1 MTKYNLV
8 IHTIAKDEEHIIN
21 EWILHNIFIG
31 VEHIFIYDDNSK
43 IPILETIQILPEYIK
58 EKVTIFRLDDCDDFY
73 NIDIFRTSKYYD
85 EVIYNNF
92 TDVKQLY
99 FQNYFLNNYKEVSE
113 LCFFCDIDEFIYLK
127 NDNNILSCLDIYN
140 EYDIIYIP
148 WLVYG
153 SSFYIE
159 QPVGSI
165 MRNFRYH
172 DFKYFVLGKSICKM
186 KNIDKIIS
194 PHELSNNKKIYKFD
208 YNTKLHELPIHINHY
223 QINSVKTYFKR
234 KLRNEVGW
242 SHGKSRDVSEIYRF
256 IINFN
261 DNYSNIMDKYISRI
275 DNMLYISK
283 HNENHDENHDK
294 NNFLS
299 YLIMNN
305 NYINSFNSI
314 EELKLILDNKSD
326 LRYVSLDIDFP
337 ENFNINAYKD
347 LNNDLYDLSVNDLY
361 LHYLNFGR
369 FENRKYSYKNYL
381 PDDFDANIY
390 KLLHEDLKKF
400 SNKDAIN
407 HYIQYGKS
415 ENRIYK
421 LPHDFDANIYKD
433 LHLDLHHFTEKEATY
448 HYIQYGRFEN
458 RNYKIEDNILP
469 NDFDANIYKDLHPD
483 LHHFTEKEATYHY
496 IQYGRF
502 ENRNYKIEE
511 VEKKEEKKEEK

>member
-1 MTKYNLV
+1 MTKHNLV

-31 VEHIFIYDDNSK
+31 FEHIFIYDDNSK
-43 IPILETIQILPEYIK
+43 IPILETIQVLPEYIK
-58 EKVTIFRLDDCDDFY
+58 EKVTIFRLEDEDDFY
-73 NIDIFRTSKYYD
+73 NIDVFKTSEYYD
-85 EVIYNNF
+85 ESVYNNF
-92 TDVKQLY
+92 TTIKQLY
-99 FQNYFLNNYKEVSE
+99 FQNYFLNNFKDVSE

-127 NDNNILSCLDIYN
+127 NNDNILSFLDVYN

-159 QPVGSI
+159 QPEGSI
-165 MRNFRYH
+165 MKNFRYH
-172 DFKYFVLGKSICKM
+172 DFKYFVLGKSICRM
-186 KNIDKIIS
+186 KNIDKIICT
-194 PHELSNNKKIYKFD
+194 HEISNDKKIYKFD
-208 YNTKLHELPIHINHY
+208 HNTKLHELPIHINHY
-223 QINSVKTYFKR
+223 QINSVKTYLKR

-242 SHGKSRDVSEIYRF
+242 GYGRSREVSEIYRF

-275 DNMLYISK
+275 NDILYISN
-283 HNENHDENHDK
+283 HNEIHNEKQKK

-299 YLIMNN
+299 HLIMNN
-305 NYINSFNSI
+305 NYIDSFNSI
-314 EELKLILDNKSD
+314 EELKLILDNKSN
-326 LRYVSLDIDFP
+326 LRYVSCNKDFP
-337 ENFNINAYKD
+337 EKFNIKAYKD
-347 LNNDLYDLSVNDLY
+347 LNKDLYDLSDRDLY

-369 FENRKYSYKNYL
+369 FENRKYSYENYL
-381 PDDFDANIY
+381 PDDFDATIY
-390 KLLHEDLKKF
+390 KLLHEDLKQF
-400 SNKDAIN
+400 SNNDATN

-433 LHLDLHHFTEKEATY
+433 IYPDLQHFNEKDATY

-469 NDFDANIYKDLHPD
+469 NDFDATVYIGLYKDLKD
-483 LHHFTEKEATYHY
+483 FNELQAKNHY
-496 IQYGRF
+496 IQFGRI
-502 ENRNYKIEE
+502 ENRNYKIQE
-511 VEKKEEKKEEK
+511 EEKKEEK